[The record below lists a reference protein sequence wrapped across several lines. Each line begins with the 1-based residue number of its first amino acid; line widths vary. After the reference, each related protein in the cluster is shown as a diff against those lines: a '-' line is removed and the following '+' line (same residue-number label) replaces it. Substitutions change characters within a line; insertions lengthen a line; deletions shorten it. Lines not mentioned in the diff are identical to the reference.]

1 MLTGLVYDETET
13 QSHYHTGSNY
23 MTTIRRYLDVLLGLA
38 GATAV
43 LAAVTILTQWPYA
56 LLLAGI
62 ASIGLSMVVPKW
74 D

>member
-1 MLTGLVYDETET
+1 ML
-13 QSHYHTGSNY
+13 
-23 MTTIRRYLDVLLGLA
+23 TIRRYLDVLLGLA
-38 GATAV
+38 GTVAV
-43 LAAVTILTQWPYA
+43 LAAVTILTGWPYA